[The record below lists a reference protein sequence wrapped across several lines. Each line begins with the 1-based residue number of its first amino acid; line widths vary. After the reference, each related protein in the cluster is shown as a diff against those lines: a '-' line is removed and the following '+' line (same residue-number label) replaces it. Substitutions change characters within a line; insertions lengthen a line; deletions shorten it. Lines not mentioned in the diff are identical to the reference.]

1 MAFDWKALGER
12 LDPRKWRWGVF
23 APARDWVVA
32 NRTVVLA
39 TSVAL
44 LVGLWGGAVLGR
56 VSLGAPAFDLAGLGS
71 VGAAPPARS
80 ANAPRAG
87 LPHVDGMAFVRLRAE
102 MNQAEPRACLEF
114 SEDLSRDASIHYA
127 DYLTVDPAAP
137 YQVSVSGNLLCLG
150 GLPFEPE
157 RQVTIKKGLPAAN
170 GDRTQYDEN
179 FTLTFGDR
187 PAYVGFAGGGVI
199 LPRTEADGIAIETV
213 NVSRLKVEVL
223 RVPDR
228 IISQYD
234 IAQTGQNEEG
244 GWNGW
249 DFNNAGADAGVSV
262 YKGTIDVNPGC
273 AANAPASDPCRT
285 SHRNSAVT
293 TVFALGAALHDLR
306 PGAYVVKVKDDSP
319 SAGQRGSNDS
329 DSESAASAYRWIM
342 YTDMALQS
350 FQGATGLDVVV
361 RSLRT
366 ARTMSG
372 VTLTLI
378 AQNNEEL
385 ARARTDGNGRVHFA
399 QPLVNGDGPS
409 RARYVMAYGDAGDF
423 AAQDLQRPAIDLSD
437 RGVDGRHPPGDVDA
451 YLYTERGVYR
461 PGERVRLIG
470 LIRDHLGRGI
480 ANRQSTLV
488 IYRPNGTEARRMRL
502 DPATLAGAIAKNID
516 IDRGAPRGM
525 WRAVLTVDGQDA
537 EAGDVSWSV
546 EDFVP
551 QRLRVT
557 FSPTEDQLRAQNVI
571 LRANTQQAL
580 NLQADFLY
588 GAPGGG
594 LAVQAEGRLM
604 VDPTPFPSFTG
615 YSWGKADESFD
626 EQVFQLP
633 DTTTDGQG
641 HAQLLLAL
649 QNPPTTSLPLR
660 ARAVASVADPGGRV
674 VRESFTLPART
685 DDLYIG
691 IKPTFENQRAGA
703 GERVAFDVIAVNA
716 QGQRA
721 GVRNVQW
728 QIVREDWNYDWYLDN
743 GTWRWRRTGR
753 DVPVDGDT
761 VNIGGGGAPLR
772 IAKDGLRDGSYR
784 LIVTDP
790 ATHTESSQRFG
801 VGWGGP
807 SEDDQTPDMV
817 SVVGPTTATRAGRTA
832 HIQIRP
838 PYAGEAEIVIAT
850 DRVLDTRTVHV
861 ASTGSTIDVP
871 VTNEWGPGAYVMVTV
886 VTPRDPVNLPV
897 PRRAVGVTYVPV
909 DMGQR
914 TLQVI
919 AGQGLQHVRPNTHIE
934 VPVSVANA
942 PLGEHVRVAIAMV
955 DEGILN
961 ITKYE
966 SPNPVNYFFG
976 RRALGVDLR
985 DDYGRLLNPNLGAPA
1000 TARQGGDNLGGEGL
1014 TVVPTKTVAIVSDIV
1029 DVRNGRATIP
1039 VDIPDF
1045 NGTLRLM
1052 VVAWSENSLGQS
1064 SGDIIVRDPVVA
1076 ELILPRFI
1084 APGDQAQAA
1093 LNIDNVEGPPG
1104 AYTVT
1109 ITGSNV
1115 AQIQPQPRRFQLNR
1129 GQRQTALVPFTG
1141 GPIGVG
1147 QIALRLEGPSGFTA
1161 VSRTYDIQSRAPF
1174 LPISQVDTQ
1183 TQGPNVSWR
1192 APSDALATF
1201 QSGATARISFSNL
1214 ANIDPAPL
1222 LDSLWQYPYGC
1233 SEQLTSVA
1241 MPLLYYNVLA
1251 GQANRARD
1259 PRITR
1264 RVQDAAT
1271 QLLDREGPDGAFGL
1285 WRSGD
1290 SEATPWLGAY
1300 VTDFLLR
1307 AQQSGIAVPRA
1318 PMEQAYTALRKV
1330 ARLNDFGG
1338 VGYDDRVYQWPG
1350 NNDTSDLLRSRS
1362 AAYALYVLAKARQAD
1377 IGQVRYY
1384 FDTHVANGS
1393 EPSPLARAQI
1403 GAALYFLGDR
1413 ARGHAAFQAAER
1425 ALGYRNLGDW
1435 YQTPLRDLSGVL
1447 ALAAE
1452 AGEIDMV
1459 NRLRVRLERDAPDP
1473 DNMMTQEQVQLLL
1486 AANALLQRSGDVNV
1500 TQNGRPMAG
1509 RSIVATARN
1518 LATGLVFQNNA
1529 RGPVWRSMM
1538 RAGAPLTA
1546 PPAMSGG
1553 YTLSKEI
1560 YRRDGSRADLNSIRQ
1575 GDRVVVVLSG
1585 QPEGART
1592 YPTVLVDLLPAGLE
1606 IESLLS
1612 PSDGAANSDY
1622 PDAGGNGPFAWIGRI
1637 TYNNVAEARDDRFV
1651 ASANLHAETFRYAYI
1666 ARAVTPGRFTMP
1678 AAQVEDMYHP
1688 GVMSR
1693 TSTGVISIAPRGG

>member
-1 MAFDWKALGER
+1 MAFDWKALVER
-12 LDPRKWRWGVF
+12 IDPRKWRWSAL
-23 APARDWVVA
+23 APARDWAVA
-32 NRTVVLA
+32 NRTTVLA
-39 TSVAL
+39 TSLAL

-56 VSLGAPAFDLAGLGS
+56 VGAGAPAFDLAS
-71 VGAAPPARS
+71 VGTVGSSAPAR
-80 ANAPRAG
+80 AQNAARAG

-114 SEDLSRDASIHYA
+114 SEDLSRDPSVHYA
-127 DYLTVDPAAP
+127 DYLTVDPSAP

-170 GDRTQYDEN
+170 GDKTAYDEN

-187 PAYVGFAGGGVI
+187 PSYVGFAGGGVI
-199 LPRTEADGIAIETV
+199 LPRSEADGIAIETV
-213 NVSRLKVEVL
+213 NVSRLAVEVL

-228 IISQYD
+228 ILSQYD
-234 IAQTGQNEEG
+234 ISQTGQNEEG
-244 GWNGW
+244 GWNYW
-249 DFNNAGADAGVSV
+249 DFNSAGSEVGVSV
-262 YKGTIDVNPGC
+262 FKGKIDVPG
-273 AANAPASDPCRT
+273 AAA
-285 SHRNSAVT
+285 HRNSAVT

-319 SAGQRGSNDS
+319 SAGQHSNNEDS
-329 DSESAASAYRWIM
+329 DSVASAYRWIM

-361 RSLRT
+361 RSLKT
-366 ARTMSG
+366 ARPMSG
-372 VTLTLI
+372 VQLTLI

-385 ARARTDGNGRVHFA
+385 SRARTDGNGRVHFA
-399 QPLVNGDGPS
+399 QALVNGEGPA

-470 LIRDHLGRGI
+470 LIRDHLGRAI
-480 ANRQSTLV
+480 SNRQSTLV
-488 IYRPNGTEARRMRL
+488 VYRPNGTEARRMRI
-502 DPATLAGAIAKNID
+502 DVATLAGAIAKNID

-537 EAGDVSWSV
+537 SVGEVSWSV

-571 LRANTQQAL
+571 LRANSQQAL

-604 VDPTPFPSFTG
+604 VDPTPFPAFAG

-633 DTTTDGQG
+633 NTTTDGQG

-660 ARAVASVADPGGRV
+660 ARVVASVADPGGRV

-703 GERVAFDVIAVNA
+703 GQRVAFDVIAVNA
-716 QGQRA
+716 LGQRA
-721 GVRNVQW
+721 GVRNVEW

-753 DVPVDGDT
+753 DIPVDGET
-761 VNIGGGGAPLR
+761 ASISGSQALR

-784 LIVTDP
+784 LIVRDP

-807 SEDDQTPDMV
+807 SEDNQTPDMV
-817 SVVGPTTATRAGRTA
+817 SVVGPTTPTRVGGRA

-850 DRVLDTRTVHV
+850 DRVLETRTVHV
-861 ASTGSTIDVP
+861 AATGSAIDVP
-871 VTNEWGPGAYVMVTV
+871 VSTEWGPGAYVMVTV

-897 PRRAVGVTYVPV
+897 PRRAVGVAYVPV

-914 TLQVI
+914 TLQVT

-934 VPVSVANA
+934 VPVNVANA

-961 ITKYE
+961 ITKYD

-1029 DVRNGRATIP
+1029 DVRNGRAVIP

-1052 VVAWSENSLGQS
+1052 AVAWSENALGQS

-1093 LNIDNVEGPPG
+1093 LNIDNVEGAPG
-1104 AYTVT
+1104 TYTVT
-1109 ITGSNV
+1109 VSGSAV
-1115 AQIQPQPRRFQLNR
+1115 AQIQPQPRRFQLGR

-1141 GPIGVG
+1141 GPIGIG
-1147 QIALRLEGPSGFTA
+1147 KISLRLDGPGGFTA
-1161 VSRTYDIQSRAPF
+1161 ITRSYDIQSRAPF
-1174 LPISQVDTQ
+1174 LPISTVETQ
-1183 TQGPNVSWR
+1183 PQGPAVSWR
-1192 APSDALATF
+1192 APGDALAQF
-1201 QSGATARISFSNL
+1201 QTGATARISFSNL

-1241 MPLLYYNVLA
+1241 MPLLYYNRLA
-1251 GQANRARD
+1251 GQANRSVD

-1271 QLLDREGPDGAFGL
+1271 QLLDREGTDGAFGL
-1285 WRSGD
+1285 WRSND
-1290 SEATPWLGAY
+1290 SEASPWLGAY
-1300 VTDFLLR
+1300 VTDYLLR

-1318 PMEQAYTALRKV
+1318 PMEQAYVALRKV

-1350 NNDTSDLLRSRS
+1350 NNDTQDLLRSRS
-1362 AAYALYVLAKARQAD
+1362 AAYALYVLAKAHQAD

-1384 FDTHVANGS
+1384 FDTRLNS

-1452 AGEIDMV
+1452 AGEIDLV
-1459 NRLRVRLERDAPDP
+1459 NRLRTRLERDAPDP
-1473 DNMMTQEQVQLLL
+1473 NNMMTQEQVQLLL
-1486 AANALLQRSGDVNV
+1486 AANALLTRSGDVNV
-1500 TQNGRPMAG
+1500 SQNGQHMNSH
-1509 RSIVATARN
+1509 SIVATAQQ

-1529 RGPVWRSMM
+1529 RGPVWRSLT
-1538 RAGAPLTA
+1538 RAGAPLAA
-1546 PPAMSGG
+1546 PPAATGG
-1553 YTLSKEI
+1553 YTISKEV
-1560 YRRDGSRADLNSIRQ
+1560 YRLDGSRADLNTIRQ
-1575 GDRVVVVLSG
+1575 GDRVVIVLSG

-1606 IESLLS
+1606 IESVLS

-1622 PDAGGNGPFAWIGRI
+1622 PDAGGNGPFAWIGKI
-1637 TYNNVAEARDDRFV
+1637 TYNNVAEARDDRYV
-1651 ASANLHAETFRYAYI
+1651 ASANLHAESFRYAYI

-1678 AAQVEDMYHP
+1678 AVQVEDMYHP

-1693 TSTGVISIAPRGG
+1693 TAPGVISIAPRGG